1 MEHIDKYDLILI
13 ASGRLSVVNQI
24 VVKQQHLKSCQH
36 CRKQLAEIKEQI
48 QEIKTKNEEICESVF
63 QQLSHSLEN
72 THPLELSPE
81 FQQHLEKCDDCRAL
95 HTLFKRLS
103 IKELEETDI
112 EIPEEKLEILTQKI
126 FSAIR
131 KMRGKIYLKP
141 LITPLLD
148 FKELFGDIRTIFVE
162 TKEKLSF
169 SIVRGEILPDR
180 QIFSYNGGKIKF
192 RTVHPFKKVIL
203 YAIFNE
209 KFYEKMTDVN
219 GEVIF
224 DNLVN
229 DDYRI
234 EIDGYEVKNISDIL

>member
-1 MEHIDKYDLILI
+1 MEHLDKYDLILI

-24 VVKQQHLKSCQH
+24 VAKQQHLKSCQY
-36 CRKQLAEIKEQI
+36 CRKQLAEIRERI
-48 QEIKTKNEEICESVF
+48 QAIKDKNEEICESVF
-63 QQLSHSLEN
+63 QQLYHSLEN

-95 HTLFKRLS
+95 HNLIKHLS
-103 IKELEETDI
+103 MKNLEDADI
-112 EIPEEKLEILTQKI
+112 DISDEKLEILTQKI
-126 FSAIR
+126 FTAIQ
-131 KMRGKIYLKP
+131 KMRGKFSFGP
-141 LITPLLD
+141 LIAPILD
-148 FKELFGDIRTIFVE
+148 FKELLGDIRIILVE
-162 TKEKLSF
+162 TKDRLAF
-169 SIVRGEILPDR
+169 STIRGEILPEK

-192 RTVHPFKKVIL
+192 RTVHQFKKVIL

-209 KFYEKMTDVN
+209 KFYEKMTDMN

-234 EIDGYEVKNISDIL
+234 EIDGYEVKNIRAIL